1 VQHILAP
8 GARGDAGCVQ
18 RLEGIREHGAKFTP
32 ADVAWRIDGD
42 VDVRAVVAVEHDAGD
57 QVPPIVLEADAAIR
71 LHGRRLQLAHHPFDD
86 GVICGRVVR
95 KDDPHIKPPGM

>member
-1 VQHILAP
+1 VQYVLARS
-8 GARGDAGCVQ
+8 ACGDAGCVQ

-32 ADVAWRIDGD
+32 ADMSWRIDGD
-42 VDVRAVVAVEHDAGD
+42 IDIRAVVAVEHHAGD
-57 QVPPIVLEADAAIR
+57 QAPKIVSEANAAVR

-86 GVICGRVVR
+86 DVICGRVVR

>member
-1 VQHILAP
+1 MQHILAP
-8 GARGDAGCVQ
+8 GARSDAGCVQ

-32 ADVAWRIDGD
+32 ADVARSIDGY
-42 VDVRAVVAVEHDAGD
+42 VDVRAVIAVEHHSGD
-57 QVPPIVLEADAAIR
+57 QAPKIVSEANAAVR

>member
-8 GARGDAGCVQ
+8 GARGDASCVQ

-32 ADVAWRIDGD
+32 ADVARAIDGD
-42 VDVRAVVAVEHDAGD
+42 VDVRPVVAVEHDAGD
-57 QVPPIVLEADAAIR
+57 QTPKIVSEANAAIR

-86 GVICGRVVR
+86 GVICSRVVR